1 MSHPILKTDVYTPGT
16 AQVIRS
22 SGKVPSVVY
31 GHKLETKNITV
42 DKQEFRR
49 VYRKAGKATL
59 VDLEV
64 SGKTIPVLIHVVDTH
79 PISGDPI
86 HIDFHAVRMNE
97 EVHAV
102 VPVKF
107 SGISDAVKLMGGV
120 LTIQHEQIHIKCL
133 PKHLI
138 SSVETSLEKLK
149 TFHDTITVADI
160 PFPKEV
166 TLIDPPETVI
176 ASVNAPRVNSADE
189 ETETSSEGGETGEK
203 VEKKA

>member
-1 MSHPILKTDVYTPGT
+1 MKTETYTPGT
-16 AQVIRS
+16 AKEIRE

-31 GHKLETKNITV
+31 GHGMKTENVVV
-42 DKQEFRR
+42 DKQNFRR

-59 VDLEV
+59 IDLEV
-64 SGKTIPVLIHVVDTH
+64 SGKKVPVLIHIVDTH
-79 PISGDPI
+79 PISGDPV

-107 SGISDAVKLMGGV
+107 SGISDAVKLLGGV

-133 PKHLI
+133 PKYLI

-160 PFPKEV
+160 PFPKEITV
-166 TLIDPPETVI
+166 LDAPETAI
-176 ASVNAPRVNSADE
+176 ASVNAPRVGGAE
-189 ETETSSEGGETGEK
+189 EEGASSEGEGEK
-203 VEKKA
+203 KEGKE